1 MGNSL
6 LTIDM
11 ITREAVSL
19 FKNSNAFIQNI
30 DTQYD
35 PAFAIDG
42 AKIGSSLRIRLPNDY
57 IVNEGP
63 ALQMQDTNEQYTTL
77 TIDTYY
83 TVAVPFTTAERTLDI
98 DDYSERV
105 MAPIINNL
113 AGKCAQNVMTKAAK
127 NSANLV
133 ANRNGNPALNS
144 VSASGAIISPT
155 SETFLLAN
163 ANLDDNSGDPM
174 TRRVVNDP
182 TTDAR
187 TTVSLQ
193 GLLNPTPEISQQFR
207 SGMMKSGLGYEKW
220 FRDQTVRK
228 HTTGSFSAGGT
239 VAGGDQST
247 SPAGGNLT
255 VAAITGTLKQGDIIT
270 IDDVYAVN
278 YVTKEN
284 LGTLRQFV
292 VTADVITGATTI
304 PIFPGLVGP
313 TAAQLAADANVQV
326 QYQSINV
333 LPANG
338 AQVRLVTQSNEVYR
352 RSLAYVQKAITM
364 ATADLVIPRK
374 AVEEAARANYDGVS
388 MRVLT
393 DYLPATDQLV
403 TRTDILF
410 GSLTTRPQWVCAVAD
425 KI

>member
-1 MGNSL
+1 MANQL

-11 ITREAVSL
+11 ITREAVRL
-19 FKNSNAFIQNI
+19 FKNSNLFIQNI

-57 IVNEGP
+57 VVSEGP

-77 TIDTYY
+77 TIDTYLSI
-83 TVAVPFTTAERTLDI
+83 AVPFTSAERTLDI
-98 DDYSERV
+98 DDYSERI
-105 MAPIINNL
+105 MAPIINNI
-113 AGKCAQNVMTKAAK
+113 AGKAAQKVMTKAA
-127 NSANLV
+127 NNAANLV
-133 ANRNGNPALNS
+133 SNKNGNPALNG
-144 VSASGAIISPT
+144 VSAAGAIISPT

-163 ANLDDNSGDPM
+163 ANLDDNSADQM

-193 GLLNPTPEISQQFR
+193 GLLNPVTEISQQFR

-220 FRDQTVRK
+220 FRDQTVVK

-239 VAGGDQST
+239 IDGGSQTT
-247 SPAGGNLT
+247 SPQGGNID

-270 IDDVYAVN
+270 IDGVFAVN

-284 LGTLRQFV
+284 LGTLRQFF
-292 VTADVITGATTI
+292 VTADVPDGATSI
-304 PIFPGLVGP
+304 PIFPGLVPGGNG
-313 TAAQLAADANVQV
+313 TDT
-326 QYQSINV
+326 QYQTVVAS
-333 LPANG
+333 PDNG

-374 AVEEAARANYDGVS
+374 AVEEAARANYDGIS
-388 MRVLT
+388 MRILT

-403 TRTDILF
+403 TRTDLLF

>member
-1 MGNSL
+1 MANQL

-11 ITREAVSL
+11 ITREAVRL
-19 FKNSNAFIQNI
+19 FKNSNLFIQNI

-35 PAFAIDG
+35 SAFAIDG
-42 AKIGSSLRIRLPNDY
+42 ARIGSSLRIRLPNDY
-57 IVNEGP
+57 VVSEGP
-63 ALQMQDTNEQYTTL
+63 ALQMQNTNEQYTTL
-77 TIDTYY
+77 TIDTYL
-83 TVAVPFTTAERTLDI
+83 TIGVPFTSAERTLDI

-105 MAPIINNL
+105 MAPIINNI
-113 AGKCAQNVMTKAAK
+113 AGKCAQRVMTKAAK
-127 NSANLV
+127 NAANLV
-133 ANRNGNPALNS
+133 ANRNGNPALNA
-144 VSASGAIISPT
+144 VSAAGAIIPPT

-163 ANLDDNSGDPM
+163 ANLDDNSADQM

-193 GLLNPTPEISQQFR
+193 GLLNPVSEISQQFR

-220 FRDQTVRK
+220 FRDQTVVK
-228 HTTGSFSAGGT
+228 HTTGTFSAGGT
-239 VAGGDQST
+239 INGADQTT
-247 SPAGGNLT
+247 SPSGGNIT

-270 IDDVYAVN
+270 IEGVNAVN
-278 YVTKEN
+278 YVTKES

-292 VTADVITGATTI
+292 VTADVATGATTI
-304 PIFPGLVGP
+304 PIFPGLIPGN
-313 TAAQLAADANVQV
+313 ADGTDS
-326 QYQSINV
+326 QYQTVDVS
-333 LPANG
+333 PDDG
-338 AQVRLVTQSNEVYR
+338 AQVSLVTQSGEVYR

-374 AVEEAARANYDGVS
+374 AVEEAARANYDGIS
-388 MRVLT
+388 MRMLT

-403 TRTDILF
+403 TRTDLLF

>member
-144 VSASGAIISPT
+144 VSAAGAIISPT

-193 GLLNPTPEISQQFR
+193 GLFNPTPEISQQFR
-207 SGMMKSGLGYEKW
+207 SGMMKSGLGYERW

-239 VAGGDQST
+239 VAGGDQT
-247 SPAGGNLT
+247 TTPAGGNLT

-270 IDDVYAVN
+270 IDAVNAVN

-292 VTADVITGATTI
+292 VTADVATGATTI

-313 TAAQLAADANVQV
+313 LAADPDGTTV
-326 QYQSINV
+326 QYQTVNE
-333 LPANG
+333 LPLNG
-338 AQVRLVTQSNEVYR
+338 AQVKLVTQSNEVYR

-374 AVEEAARANYDGVS
+374 AVEEAARANYDGIS

-410 GSLTTRPQWVCAVAD
+410 GSLTVRPQWVCAVAD

>member
-127 NSANLV
+127 NAANLV
-133 ANRNGNPALNS
+133 SNKNANVALNA
-144 VSASGAIISPT
+144 VSATGAIISPT

-193 GLLNPTPEISQQFR
+193 GLFNPTPEISQQFR

-239 VAGGDQST
+239 VAGGDQTT
-247 SPAGGNLT
+247 SPSGGNLT
-255 VAAITGTLKQGDIIT
+255 VNAITGTLKQGDIIT
-270 IDDVYAVN
+270 IDGVNAVN

-292 VTADVITGATTI
+292 VTADVLTGATTI

-313 TAAQLAADANVQV
+313 LVAQPVNTQV
-326 QYQSINV
+326 QYQTV
-333 LPANG
+333 YALPLNG
-338 AQVRLVTQSNEVYR
+338 AQVKLVTQSNEVYR

-364 ATADLVIPRK
+364 ASADLVIPRR
-374 AVEEAARANYDGVS
+374 AVEEAARANYDGIS

-393 DYLPATDQLV
+393 DYLPNTDQLV

-410 GSLTTRPQWVCAVAD
+410 GSLTVRPQWVCAVAD

>member
-1 MGNSL
+1 MANQL

-11 ITREAVSL
+11 ITREAVRL
-19 FKNSNAFIQNI
+19 FKNSNLFIQNI

-35 PAFAIDG
+35 SAFAIDG

-57 IVNEGP
+57 VVSEGP
-63 ALQMQDTNEQYTTL
+63 ALQMQNTNEQYTTL
-77 TIDTYY
+77 TIDTYL
-83 TVAVPFTTAERTLDI
+83 TIGVPFTSAERTLDI

-105 MAPIINNL
+105 MAPIINNI
-113 AGKCAQNVMTKAAK
+113 AGKGAQRVMTKAAK
-127 NSANLV
+127 NAANLV
-133 ANRNGNPALNS
+133 ANRNGNPALNA
-144 VSASGAIISPT
+144 VSADGAIISPT

-163 ANLDDNSGDPM
+163 ANLDDNSADQM

-193 GLLNPTPEISQQFR
+193 GLLNPVSEVSQQFR

-220 FRDQTVRK
+220 FRDQTVVK
-228 HTTGSFSAGGT
+228 HTTGTFSAGGT
-239 VAGGDQST
+239 INGADQT
-247 SPAGGNLT
+247 TVPAGGNIT

-270 IDDVYAVN
+270 IEGVNAVN
-278 YVTKEN
+278 YVTKES

-292 VTADVITGATTI
+292 VTADVATNATTI
-304 PIFPGLVGP
+304 PIFPGLVPGNLDG
-313 TAAQLAADANVQV
+313 TDS
-326 QYQSINV
+326 QYQTVDVS
-333 LPANG
+333 PDDG
-338 AQVRLVTQSNEVYR
+338 AQVSLVTQSGEVYR

-374 AVEEAARANYDGVS
+374 AVEEAARANYDGIS

-403 TRTDILF
+403 TRTDLLF